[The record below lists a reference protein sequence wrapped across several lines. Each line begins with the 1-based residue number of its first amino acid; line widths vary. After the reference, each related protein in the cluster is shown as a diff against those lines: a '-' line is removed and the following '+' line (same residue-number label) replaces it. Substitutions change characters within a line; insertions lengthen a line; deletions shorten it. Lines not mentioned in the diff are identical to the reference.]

1 MNNFQN
7 KKRNIV
13 TAGITFLWY
22 LEMSKVTTVP
32 AGVNGNISTNEIAC
46 TSVLKELYLDEGSAE
61 YVEEPNMGAAGVGYQ
76 LSINGE
82 NILLTPEKDNEINRL
97 MKTRC
102 LVFFQDN
109 HGQWRFIVDA
119 LLKSKA
125 NTGTFANGKPSYS
138 LQFVAGSQNP
148 AYYYSGSVTINSN
161 RTLSL

>member
-13 TAGITFLWY
+13 TSGITFLY
-22 LEMSKVTTVP
+22 YVEMSKVTTKP
-32 AGVNGNISTNEIAC
+32 TGVSGDINTNEIA
-46 TSVLKELYLDEGSAE
+46 TASVLNEMYLDEGSAE
-61 YVEEPNMGAAGVGYQ
+61 YIEEPNFGAAGVGYQ
-76 LSINGE
+76 LTVTGE

-97 MKTRC
+97 MKNRS
-102 LVFFQDN
+102 LIFFQDN
-109 HGQWRFIVDA
+109 HGQWRFILDA

-125 NTGTFANGKPSYS
+125 NTGTFTNGKPSYS